1 MYKQLNYTLFYT
13 FITRINPPNINFN
26 KSPKIR
32 TYKHLINRVF
42 NYQITYLSATFS
54 TKSAIY
60 ADILLKTSTK
70 PMIVYTNNTKIPPQ
84 KISLTRAKLARIT
97 RLFFNGITILR
108 IPLTLKIGHTI
119 HGI

>member
-1 MYKQLNYTLFYT
+1 
-13 FITRINPPNINFN
+13 
-26 KSPKIR
+26 
-32 TYKHLINRVF
+32 
-42 NYQITYLSATFS
+42 
-54 TKSAIY
+54 
-60 ADILLKTSTK
+60 
-70 PMIVYTNNTKIPPQ
+70 MIVYTNNTKIPPQ

>member
-42 NYQITYLSATFS
+42 NYQITYFS
-54 TKSAIY
+54 TKSAKNPPIKVVNTLQKY
-60 ADILLKTSTK
+60 LHFKPLFPKTDH
-70 PMIVYTNNTKIPPQ
+70 
-84 KISLTRAKLARIT
+84 
-97 RLFFNGITILR
+97 F
-108 IPLTLKIGHTI
+108 
-119 HGI
+119 